1 VHVFANRH
9 GEVTLRGRVHSPG
22 VSEEATQIARTTPGV
37 KLVFN
42 QIATTRSYLP
52 LASTKRLKGSRA
64 RGGLT
69 MGYKKILVTLD
80 GSKLAELALQHTIE
94 VAAPGAQIHILS
106 VMAEDRVSE
115 IAALASA
122 MGQSVALSSE
132 QWPPLRTASDPRL
145 VHAREDYLLQV
156 SEWLEQVGMEVTVE
170 VRPGNIVDTIV
181 SVARDGFDV
190 VIMATHGRT
199 GLSRVALGSVAE
211 GVLHHSPCPVLIVP
225 ATSVRA

>member
-1 VHVFANRH
+1 
-9 GEVTLRGRVHSPG
+9 
-22 VSEEATQIARTTPGV
+22 
-37 KLVFN
+37 
-42 QIATTRSYLP
+42 
-52 LASTKRLKGSRA
+52 
-64 RGGLT
+64 

-80 GSKLAELALQHTIE
+80 GSKLAELALQHTLE

-122 MGQSVALSSE
+122 MGQSVTLTNE
-132 QWPPLRTASDPRL
+132 QWPPLRPASDPRL
-145 VHAREDYLLQV
+145 IHAREDYLLQV

-181 SVARDGFDV
+181 CVARDGFDV
-190 VIMATHGRT
+190 IIMATHGRT

-211 GVLHHSPCPVLIVP
+211 GVLHRSPCPVLIIP
-225 ATSVRA
+225 AARP